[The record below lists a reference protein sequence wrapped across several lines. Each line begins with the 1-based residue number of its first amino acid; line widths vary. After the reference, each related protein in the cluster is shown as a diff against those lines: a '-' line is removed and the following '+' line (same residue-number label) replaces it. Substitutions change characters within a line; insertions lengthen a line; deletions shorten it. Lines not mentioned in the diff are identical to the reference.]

1 MKVGQQARR
10 ERRGLRHKTAEFF
23 NSFFDFGGGALSG
36 GFYPVAAGGQARPP
50 VNASSALTGHINTPN
65 STLSLSAAWACIW
78 LISDTIST
86 LPFILNRR
94 TSANMSYG
102 APAVDLPLYTLLHD
116 SPNQQMAACEFW
128 QVMIASD
135 LLWGNGY
142 ALKTLNGAGQVI
154 ALTPIRPEYMV
165 PYRLLIPNTNPKQYE
180 IRYKYYSPLE
190 TWDYSADQIF
200 HLKDRTLDGLVGLS
214 RIEYARNSLGIA
226 RAADDATAEVFRHG
240 MRTGGFI
247 QADKFLKKEQRDMLR
262 DDLKKFSQG
271 GPEQGGLMVLE
282 GGLKFES
289 ITMNPQDVQ
298 LLTSRQFAVE
308 DVCRWFGVPPVLIGH
323 AASGTTSWGSGIEQ
337 LLLGWLMLNLRPYVR
352 RIEQTVGRSLLA
364 LPQRANIY
372 LQIDTADLLGAD
384 STARAQL
391 YGQLAQNGIMT
402 RNEIRAREHLAP
414 MDGADELTVQ
424 SQLVPLDKLGE
435 TPPEPKPMP
444 PTHIILP
451 PGTPPPATPPPPK
464 ALN

>member
-1 MKVGQQARR
+1 VKAAKSLRR
-10 ERRGLRHKTAEFF
+10 KTAEFF

-50 VNASSALTGHINTPN
+50 VNASSSLTGHINTPN
-65 STLSLSAAWACIW
+65 STLSLAAAWACIW

-94 TSANMSYG
+94 SAPNLAYG
-102 APAVDLPLYTLLHD
+102 EPAADMPLYQILHD
-116 SPNQQMAACEFW
+116 SPNQQMSACEFW

-142 ALKTLNGAGQVI
+142 AIKTSNSIGQLI
-154 ALTPIRPEYMV
+154 ALTPLRPEYVV
-165 PYRLLIPNTNPKQYE
+165 PYRNLIPNTEPKQYE

-190 TWDYSADQIF
+190 QFDYTADQIF

-226 RAADDATAEVFRHG
+226 RAAEDATAEVFKHG
-240 MRTGGFI
+240 LRAGGFVKS
-247 QADKFLKKEQRDMLR
+247 DKFLKKEQRDALR
-262 DDLKKFSQG
+262 DDLKKFAQG
-271 GPEQGGLMVLE
+271 GPEQGGIMVLE
-282 GGLKFES
+282 GGLTWDS

-323 AASGTTSWGSGIEQ
+323 TSAGTTAWGTGIEQ

-352 RIEQTVGRSLLA
+352 RIEQTVGRSLLTM
-364 LPQRANIY
+364 PQRTTLY
-372 LQIDTADLLGAD
+372 LHIDTSDLLGAD
-384 STARAQL
+384 SVSRGQL
-391 YGQLAQNGIMT
+391 YGNLAQNGIMT

-414 MDGADELTVQ
+414 MDGGDELTVQ
-424 SQLVPLDKLGE
+424 SQLVPLDTLGDA
-435 TPPEPKPMP
+435 PPDPKPMAPMHIVLP
-444 PTHIILP
+444 PTAQ
-451 PGTPPPATPPPPK
+451 PPPASPPPSK
-464 ALN
+464 QLN